1 MCKWVIWGDLKRRGD
16 RRQRNEGSHTGW
28 TVGQVRLDSPGGDG
42 VERGTRSW
50 GHTST
55 HSHRSLVQGCSQER
69 SFLGTSS
76 LPCTCLCF
84 SGRRKSSGKGNWSNR
99 PYGWGTY
106 SICHTDAPFTS
117 QLIHEQVTSTATNE
131 CQPLHVPMHS
141 HKHQYFHMPAHSGG
155 AIMCCLVRTLVCT
168 ESGNQE
174 LSQAPVNTGDNSSQ
188 CQQCMLQGLGLG

>member
-1 MCKWVIWGDLKRRGD
+1 M
-16 RRQRNEGSHTGW
+16 
-28 TVGQVRLDSPGGDG
+28 RLDSPGGDG

-131 CQPLHVPMHS
+131 CQALHVPMHS

-155 AIMCCLVRTLVCT
+155 VIDL
-168 ESGNQE
+168 
-174 LSQAPVNTGDNSSQ
+174 
-188 CQQCMLQGLGLG
+188 LGLDKEFRDIKVYKMETCGPSPYKFSIELPLG